1 MLTVR
6 AAAHMPTNRHRRSF
20 RHCPSSTGASPAR
33 VGVSRL
39 LREWRRL
46 LNAESRRLWL
56 EIRWRSHLQQVRSTR
71 VRRSY
76 ER

>member
-20 RHCPSSTGASPAR
+20 RLCPSSTGALPAR

-39 LREWRRL
+39 LLEWRRL

-56 EIRWRSHLQQVRSTR
+56 EIQWRSHLQRVRSMR

-76 ER
+76 E